1 MLQKRN
7 LVILVIQKYMTWE
20 LEGEQNWFYEIWNAH
35 HHQHLCLFIIRLV
48 TSIDV
53 FIVVIILKEI
63 IVDEQVRKLPIDYL
77 QRFSRF
83 QIQLCLLFFWLD
95 VLTCLKFLGL
105 KFDRRKIQ
113 LFEIGN
119 KCPKF
124 CSSFVVCCWVE
135 LLPVDH

>member
-7 LVILVIQKYMTWE
+7 LVILVIQKYMTWGVE
-20 LEGEQNWFYEIWNAH
+20 WETKLILWNSIH
-35 HHQHLCLFIIRLV
+35 SSPPTLCLFIIWLV

-63 IVDEQVRKLPIDYL
+63 IVEEQARKLPIDYL

-95 VLTCLKFLGL
+95 VLTCLKFLGF

-124 CSSFVVCCWVE
+124 CSSFVVFCWVE

>member
-77 QRFSRF
+77 QRFSRL

-95 VLTCLKFLGL
+95 VLTCLKFLGS